1 MSKPALGKGLGA
13 LIPEFAPSSPRPSG
27 AEGVRLI
34 KREEIHPNVYQP
46 RRVFDDER
54 LKELSDSIR
63 ERGIIQPVL
72 VTRRPEGG
80 YMLIAGE
87 RRWRAARLAGLA
99 EVPAIVKES
108 SPADRLEIALIENI
122 QREDLNPIETAEAY
136 QRLVREFK
144 LTQEEVSARV
154 GKPRATVANF
164 LRVLSLPPEIKQE
177 MASGPVSMGHA
188 KAILSLDKKA
198 DQLLLLRAIVRRGL
212 SVREAEEMARR
223 MGTEKRP
230 AARPSA
236 RKAGEVHVSQL
247 EDRLRRAL
255 GAKVRV
261 QSRGAGGTIE
271 IAYASRSELDRLV
284 DLLLD

>member
-13 LIPEFAPSSPRPSG
+13 LIPEFAPSPGRQ
-27 AEGVRLI
+27 AEGVRLLGLD
-34 KREEIHPNVYQP
+34 EIHPNVYQP
-46 RRVFDDER
+46 RRIFDDER
-54 LKELSDSIR
+54 LKELADSIR
-63 ERGIIQPVL
+63 ERGVIQPVL
-72 VTRRPEGG
+72 ITRRPEGG

-99 EVPAIVKES
+99 EIPAIVKES

-136 QRLVREFK
+136 QRLVREFR

-177 MASGPVSMGHA
+177 MASGQVSMGHA

-223 MGTEKRP
+223 MGKEK
-230 AARPSA
+230 PSA
-236 RKAGEVHVSQL
+236 VRPPVRKAGEVHTSQL

-271 IAYASRSELDRLV
+271 ITYASRSELDRLV

>member
-13 LIPEFAPSSPRPSG
+13 LIPEFAPSPGRH
-27 AEGVRLI
+27 AEGVRLLGL
-34 KREEIHPNVYQP
+34 EEIHPNVYQP
-46 RRVFDDER
+46 RRIFDDER

-99 EVPAIVKES
+99 EIPAIMKES

-144 LTQEEVSARV
+144 LTQEDISARV

-177 MASGPVSMGHA
+177 MASGQVSMGHA

-198 DQLLLLRAIVRRGL
+198 DQLLLLRAIIRRGL
-212 SVREAEEMARR
+212 SVREAEETARR
-223 MGTEKRP
+223 MGKAKP
-230 AARPSA
+230 AGARPPV
-236 RKAGEVHVSQL
+236 RKAGDVHVSQL

-271 IAYASRSELDRLV
+271 ITYASRSELDRLV
-284 DLLLD
+284 ELLLAG